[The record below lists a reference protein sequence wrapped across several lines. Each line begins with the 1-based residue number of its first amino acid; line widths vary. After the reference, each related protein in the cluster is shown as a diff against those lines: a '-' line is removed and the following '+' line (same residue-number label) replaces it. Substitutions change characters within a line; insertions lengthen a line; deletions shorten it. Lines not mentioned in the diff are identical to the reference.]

1 MNNVCSEYCYCN
13 KPISY
18 PKDCYDN
25 QIKDK
30 IKVTQF
36 QFENIIHEIRAW
48 ENNIH
53 LELNIGGYFEIIN
66 NQ

>member
-1 MNNVCSEYCYCN
+1 MSNLCTENCYCN

-25 QIKDK
+25 QIVDK
-30 IKVTQF
+30 IKVSKSQY
-36 QFENIIHEIRAW
+36 ESLIHEIRAW
-48 ENNIH
+48 ENNVH
-53 LELNIGGYFEIIN
+53 LELNIGAYFEIIN

>member
-1 MNNVCSEYCYCN
+1 MNNVCNVS
-13 KPISY
+13 IAY

-30 IKVTQF
+30 IKVTKSQY
-36 QFENIIHEIRAW
+36 ELLITEIRAW
-48 ENNIH
+48 ENNVH
-53 LELNIGGYFEIIN
+53 LELNIGSHFEIIN